1 MRNDPLNTSRHET
14 PSKRRSL
21 IPWLLLILLL
31 IPPLRAAEPRVDP
44 RILELQLQ
52 RRDPQSGVV
61 SATTERVASTNVAI
75 VMIDFWN
82 YHWCATWVGRAGVMI
97 PRMNQ
102 ALVEARKLGMT
113 IVHAPTDCSSGHA
126 GTPQR
131 EAMAGLTPCPLP
143 KPSDFN
149 PPAPWGLGFSGGCMC
164 GGPYPCYANYGWT
177 REDPR
182 LIIADTDFVSS
193 GPRELNNLCVARGIK
208 HIIYCGG
215 AANMCL
221 LQKQEAMLAMI
232 RHGYNCML
240 ARDITEAMSEFT
252 APGSADRAT
261 EASVE
266 YIEKLIG
273 PSIHL
278 IEELRK
284 AGYWDEQVLVDAP
297 ILVPWG
303 FKMRPKFFDTTL
315 SVFLSVPRL
324 PGAEIRFTTDGSDPT
339 AQSSLYAAPLILK
352 ETSTLRAVP
361 FRDGRPVGLESE
373 GYFVRMPPK
382 PPPPDVFISD
392 LKPLKMNM
400 AIWSEWYAEPSRP
413 DPRPDGAYDGG
424 PLRLRFVDYKK
435 GMGLRAP
442 SHLIYELK
450 PEFDRFVARV
460 GVDEGLL
467 KNDMGRERAMYP
479 HVVFKVVIDGR
490 IAAESPVMRITQE
503 PWRFDVPIPAGSRV
517 ISLAAA
523 HVGEFN
529 PGELV
534 QWVDAGFTLKP
545 GAKEKTTDN
554 RHPAVSHGRDAG
566 DRTEQVKKE
575 H

>member
-1 MRNDPLNTSRHET
+1 MATDFKQTTPAPKGISRAFTFRSPIPLAFLLAL
-14 PSKRRSL
+14 SL
-21 IPWLLLILLL
+21 LHPA
-31 IPPLRAAEPRVDP
+31 PAVPAAEPARGSRV
-44 RILELQLQ
+44 LELQLQ
-52 RRDPQSGVV
+52 RRDPKSGAITV
-61 SATTERVASTNVAI
+61 TTERVASTNVAI

-82 YHWCATWVGRAGVMI
+82 YHWCASWVGRAGVMI

-102 ALVEARKLGMT
+102 ALIEARRLGMT
-113 IVHAPTDCSSGHA
+113 VVHAPTDCSSGHA

-131 EAMAGLTPCPLP
+131 EIMAGLPPCPLP
-143 KPSDFN
+143 TPSDFN
-149 PPAPWGLGFSGGCMC
+149 PPAPWGLGFGGGCMC
-164 GGPYPCYANYGWT
+164 GGPYPCAANYGWT

-182 LIIADTDFVSS
+182 LLIAETDFVSS

-232 RHGYNCML
+232 RLGYHGIV
-240 ARDITEAMSEFT
+240 ARDITEAHSEFT

-261 EASVE
+261 EQSVE

-278 IEELRK
+278 VQELRR
-284 AGYWDEQVLVDAP
+284 AGCWDEHALVDAP

-303 FKMRPKFFDTTL
+303 FKLRPKFFDTTL
-315 SVFLSVPRL
+315 AVSLSIPRL
-324 PGAEIRFTTDGSDPT
+324 AGVEIRYTTDGTEPAPQSPRYVNPLTLSDT
-339 AQSSLYAAPLILK
+339 
-352 ETSTLRAVP
+352 TTLRCAP
-361 FRDGRPVGLESE
+361 FRDGRKVGLESE

-382 PPPPDVFISD
+382 PPLPEVFLSD

-400 AIWSEWYAEPSRP
+400 AIWSEWYAEASRP
-413 DPRPDGAYDGG
+413 DPRPDRAYDDG
-424 PLRLRFVDYKK
+424 PLRLRGVDYKR

-442 SHLIYELK
+442 SHLLYEVK
-450 PEFDRFVARV
+450 PEFDRFVARA

-467 KNDMGRERAMYP
+467 KNDLGRERAMYP
-479 HVVFKVVIDGR
+479 HVVFKIVIDGR
-490 IAAESPVMRITQE
+490 VAAESPVMRISQE
-503 PWRFDVPIPAGSRV
+503 PWRFNVPIPTGSRV

-529 PGELV
+529 PGELI
-534 QWVDAGFTLKP
+534 QWVDAGFTLKAD
-545 GAKEKTTDN
+545 AK
-554 RHPAVSHGRDAG
+554 
-566 DRTEQVKKE
+566 
-575 H
+575 